1 MSLGSRLSSLL
12 RTAARSPA
20 VRRAARDLGR
30 SAVRSVQEARSGRS
44 TRSSGGPTSEVRSRG
59 QGAPS
64 GHGAPRGHG
73 ATGGSSALADRSSAP
88 PVAISYA
95 PRNDDHPDPGEVV
108 WAWVPYEEDL
118 SRGKDRPVLVLAE
131 EDART
136 GGRDGDGE
144 VLVGL
149 MLTTRDRADAGEI
162 HVDQH
167 GATWVDVGAGAWD
180 SKGRP
185 SEARADRLLRL
196 GPHAVRREGA
206 HLPRDRFD
214 RVASAVREVHGWDG

>member
-1 MSLGSRLSSLL
+1 MSLGSRLTSLL

-20 VRRAARDLGR
+20 VRRTARDLGR
-30 SAVRSVQEARSGRS
+30 SAVRSVQEARSGSPGRAAQEG
-44 TRSSGGPTSEVRSRG
+44 RRERHAGPGV
-59 QGAPS
+59 
-64 GHGAPRGHG
+64 
-73 ATGGSSALADRSSAP
+73 SSALADRTSAP
-88 PVAISYA
+88 PVTITYA
-95 PRNDDHPDPGEVV
+95 PHEDDHPDPGEVV

-118 SRGKDRPVLVLAE
+118 GRGKDRPVLILAE
-131 EDART
+131 EDARV

-149 MLTTRDRADAGEI
+149 MLTTRDRAEAGEV

-185 SEARADRLLRL
+185 SEARTDRLLRL
-196 GPHAVRREGA
+196 DPFTVRREGA
-206 HLPRDRFD
+206 RLPRDRFD
-214 RVASAVREVHGWDG
+214 RVVAVVREVHGWDG